1 METKTISISKHQHL
15 ADVYPLIETNTI
27 LNKRLSGVG
36 ATHCEIIAP
45 RHSIIVVPNVP
56 IITCKVERHRD
67 SDNLFGVI
75 ANVSVREIEHY
86 LETTISSNRRIKI
99 MVTPESF
106 HKVRKAFCEVEFDMY
121 DNCFLMLDECHKF
134 IKERDFRKEIVQPLH
149 SFFKFKNKALVSA
162 TPITP
167 SDPRFEEQGFK
178 KVVVEPDW
186 RFLHEIMIICA
197 DDIRRAFY
205 NETVLTRQG
214 ELPKEPQCIFVNSIS
229 IIANLI
235 TDSNLEEISSI
246 FCSDQSAVELRQ
258 RGFKNVHTEWKNEY
272 EKPYMFFTSRFFTGL
287 DIWLEKQ
294 PRVLY
299 FSDAKNAEQTLMDP
313 FTDMA
318 QACGRFRGG
327 MKGIYHFVN
336 FNPEIEHKST
346 DDIEEYVNGII
357 KSHIALRDMLNTSQ
371 NKFEKQAV
379 TKISEALPFKEIFF
393 ADEIDYFMKD
403 NITDS
408 ERVWQYYNNWFSL
421 QTAYGNSGYFRNP
434 DVDDSNCFPPI
445 PTELKKNPKRSRKEI
460 ERIQRIAIVETLSHI
475 APYYKTSAIND
486 IIYTLRAINKLAVDA
501 FFQLGKDFIEEC
513 DYNPKSIKKELLNRK
528 VANVT
533 PDEAFFITLHNSFE
547 VGKKYLVS
555 YAKEELRRIYQK
567 FLLTPPFAITS
578 KTLREYFEIDE
589 KARIGNQKAV
599 KILRKK
605 AEGIPYY
612 YNEVVDNTTTQPSHE
627 FDS

>member
-1 METKTISISKHQHL
+1 
-15 ADVYPLIETNTI
+15 
-27 LNKRLSGVG
+27 
-36 ATHCEIIAP
+36 
-45 RHSIIVVPNVP
+45 
-56 IITCKVERHRD
+56 
-67 SDNLFGVI
+67 
-75 ANVSVREIEHY
+75 
-86 LETTISSNRRIKI
+86 
-99 MVTPESF
+99 
-106 HKVRKAFCEVEFDMY
+106 
-121 DNCFLMLDECHKF
+121 
-134 IKERDFRKEIVQPLH
+134 
-149 SFFKFKNKALVSA
+149 
-162 TPITP
+162 
-167 SDPRFEEQGFK
+167 
-178 KVVVEPDW
+178 
-186 RFLHEIMIICA
+186 
-197 DDIRRAFY
+197 
-205 NETVLTRQG
+205 
-214 ELPKEPQCIFVNSIS
+214 
-229 IIANLI
+229 
-235 TDSNLEEISSI
+235 
-246 FCSDQSAVELRQ
+246 
-258 RGFKNVHTEWKNEY
+258 
-272 EKPYMFFTSRFFTGL
+272 
-287 DIWLEKQ
+287 
-294 PRVLY
+294 
-299 FSDAKNAEQTLMDP
+299 MDP

-393 ADEIDYFMKD
+393 EDEIDYFMKD